1 MAPAAQG
8 QRNRSGVF
16 RCSGITKVKD
26 LASSYLVGLQVSDTC
41 VIRVSAPLESK
52 GPTPST
58 LYDLEFDRLN
68 MVMGSQYILD
78 PTLQESARV
87 APRRGLLH
95 SREFLH
101 DVSPGTAALSGSN
114 SLLVHQ
120 LNSKNDAMAERSK
133 ALR

>member
-1 MAPAAQG
+1 MSFNLSTGMAPAAQG

-78 PTLQESARV
+78 PTLQESARE

-95 SREFLH
+95 PVE
-101 DVSPGTAALSGSN
+101 N
-114 SLLVHQ
+114 SYRMYHQVRQHCLVRI
-120 LNSKNDAMAERSK
+120 AC
-133 ALR
+133 